1 MPLNLLILLCPAACL
16 QYASNV
22 CGTSVAFFLSGLAYS
37 RGGLPAAAAVGA
49 CFEAALLLGSA
60 WYVASEE
67 AAVTAGAAAGAAIT
81 GAGAGAAIIGAGAG
95 AAVTAGDGAGAAVTG
110 AGAGAAAKVAGALV
124 IYAGVDRSSAPGISL
139 LADTAWICANL
150 S

>member
-1 MPLNLLILLCPAACL
+1 MLRLTLPCL

-22 CGTSVAFFLSGLAYS
+22 CGTSAAFFLSGLAYS

-67 AAVTAGAAAGAAIT
+67 AAVTAAVAGAAPEL
-81 GAGAGAAIIGAGAG
+81 
-95 AAVTAGDGAGAAVTG
+95 
-110 AGAGAAAKVAGALV
+110 AGAL
-124 IYAGVDRSSAPGISL
+124 GNRC
-139 LADTAWICANL
+139 WR
-150 S
+150 